1 VQLNSDAD
9 KSFLSKRFSRFIKVS
24 LPPIDT
30 KYSVELVNGKL
41 IRIRRVIRDCEL
53 ELLGYKLKIDLM
65 PTTIGC
71 FDIFL

>member
-1 VQLNSDAD
+1 L
-9 KSFLSKRFSRFIKVS
+9 KRFSLLIKVS

-41 IRIRRVIRDCEL
+41 NKTRHVIRNCEL

-65 PTTIGC
+65 PTDNRL
-71 FDIFL
+71 F